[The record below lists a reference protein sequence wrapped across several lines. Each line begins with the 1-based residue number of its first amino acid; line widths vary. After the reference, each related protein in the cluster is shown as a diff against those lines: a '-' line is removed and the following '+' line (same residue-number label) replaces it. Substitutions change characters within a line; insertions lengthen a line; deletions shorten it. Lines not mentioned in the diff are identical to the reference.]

1 MMNINMQDLTW
12 LISHAVD
19 AGVQEY
25 MKGVDPSL
33 DKVKKS
39 QAERFLES
47 RGYKKDA
54 LQVDRGGAAAPGEV
68 GRDAELCAVFL
79 LGRDKEGYVHRE
91 GERDL
96 QQLNT

>member
-1 MMNINMQDLTW
+1 MININMQDLTW

-47 RGYKKDA
+47 RGYKKVMLSKWTEAGLLHPVKSGETQNCA
-54 LQVDRGGAAAPGEV
+54 LYFSL
-68 GRDAELCAVFL
+68 AEIKKTICIVKA
-79 LGRDKEGYVHRE
+79 KEIC
-91 GERDL
+91 
-96 QQLNT
+96 NN